1 MPHLEGLPEPEA
13 KTASP
18 VDGLTPSQ
26 IPAADLTYE
35 LFAAENT
42 FSAYSQVVST
52 VCTLQRRNTG
62 TKRLHLF
69 QRLPHQL

>member
-42 FSAYSQVVST
+42 FSA
-52 VCTLQRRNTG
+52 
-62 TKRLHLF
+62 
-69 QRLPHQL
+69 

>member
-35 LFAAENT
+35 LFAPENV
-42 FSAYSQVVST
+42 FSAYLKVGST
-52 VCTLQRRNTG
+52 VCALQHRNT
-62 TKRLHLF
+62 
-69 QRLPHQL
+69 